1 MESLEYFCRFC
12 NNICVN
18 FIDSALFCCF
28 TVKWIASATSRLA
41 KTVKG
46 DWNRHNGVIARI
58 DRVKGDSAN
67 FVIAR
72 LDEIK
77 SWQSILH

>member
-1 MESLEYFCRFC
+1 MIFY
-12 NNICVN
+12 
-18 FIDSALFCCF
+18 DSAFLKIFII
-28 TVKWIASATSRLA
+28 KWIASATSRLA